1 MDYIAEIFAR
11 SDLTGLSSDEVL
23 ARARP
28 ALEAEGWQIEKG
40 KRAADKIVRGGWE
53 LDGWHPE
60 HRAMLEVEGGRATE
74 SNAVHRNIVRAIAL
88 DVRHLILV
96 VPEQYRHSNGVAR
109 SADITRDL
117 AARLKGRL
125 AFEIT
130 VVGY

>member
-1 MDYIAEIFAR
+1 MLDVGSLFVGVSFSGLR
-11 SDLTGLSSDEVL
+11 SDDVL
-23 ARARP
+23 AHVRP
-28 ALEAEGWQIEKG
+28 ALEQQGWLVERG
-40 KRAADKIVRGGWE
+40 KRTSEKVVRDGWE

-88 DVRHLILV
+88 DAKHLILV
-96 VPEQYRHSNGVAR
+96 VPEEYHHKNGVAR
-109 SADITRDL
+109 SADKTRDL